1 MALSDA
7 FAPVLSSLYQHLDQK
22 AARNILH
29 CFCRLICAAWDW
41 AQTTEDAKGEPK
53 VVYAVGK
60 LADVID
66 DPHEPPSVGRHLI
79 WSKSGS

>member
-7 FAPVLSSLYQHLDQK
+7 FAPVFSSLYQHLDEK

-41 AQTTEDAKGEPK
+41 AQSTEDAKGEPK
-53 VVYAVGK
+53 VVYVVGK

-66 DPHEPPSVGRHLI
+66 DPHESPSVGRHLI

>member
-7 FAPVLSSLYQHLDQK
+7 FAPVFSSLYQHLDER

-53 VVYAVGK
+53 VLRPHRK
-60 LADVID
+60 LTDVID
-66 DPHEPPSVGRHLI
+66 DPHEPTLISGHLI
-79 WSKSGS
+79 WPESWS

>member
-7 FAPVLSSLYQHLDQK
+7 LSPVFTSLYQHLDER

-29 CFCRLICAAWDW
+29 SLCRLFCAAWDW

-53 VVYAVGK
+53 V
-60 LADVID
+60 L
-66 DPHEPPSVGRHLI
+66 
-79 WSKSGS
+79 